1 MKTQYLINTLELSG
15 AILLS
20 EQGFQV
26 MFHCLQ
32 AVMVAQ
38 QRTVL
43 AFFILHYIIH
53 VAQYTSKCK
62 DLRLKRHRKE

>member
-32 AVMVAQ
+32 AVMVVCSMCSVL
-38 QRTVL
+38 TVVL
-43 AFFILHYIIH
+43 CVHPEKF
-53 VAQYTSKCK
+53 
-62 DLRLKRHRKE
+62 